1 MRRVLTKSGPPHTFW
16 ITGSFVYFTPNW
28 HSWSRRWALW
38 HGPVRLR
45 PSLIRLFIPLM
56 VMGVFAAVAAAQARP
71 ATRKAETA
79 AASPVLAELQKR
91 AAAVQAARSSGNPE
105 AVTEA
110 TRSLIAVALRQ
121 VAHLRLV
128 EEALPAAIDLYQ
140 HSLDFE
146 DNPSTRVDLAIADLK
161 AKQLDDSLRETATAI
176 QANSRDARA
185 WRVQA
190 NVYMTKGQYALAAES
205 LQRSL
210 ALRNDLEAAYS
221 LGICFLAVHDKEK
234 AAAVFRKM
242 DEEAA
247 NRGAMHVLM
256 ARAYRDGGYLDDA
269 VRELKTALR
278 LDSKTAHAHYLL
290 GVVYLLQEEWAPKP
304 KIREQFLAE
313 LQLNPRDFLSN
324 YLLGAM
330 ESNEK
335 NFVESDKYL
344 RIATGIQPDWSEPWL
359 YLGLNANNQGD
370 TKNAEIYL
378 RKAMTSNGA
387 DDSRSNYL
395 IRKAY
400 FALGR
405 ILSETNRKEE
415 ARSYLQK
422 ARELQER
429 VQADSI
435 TNSPSTGA
443 AGGMGGTGEALIASA
458 DLKKAEE
465 GASPDLAR
473 HDSTAEL
480 DSATLS
486 RVNLTAEE
494 KKAALAEEKS
504 LRQILGASFN
514 DLATSE
520 AMRKQYDL
528 ALDHYREA
536 QRWEPDA
543 SGLLRNLGVTAMK
556 ATKYPDAAQALSQV
570 VGADPKDDAARA
582 MLGLSYYLTDQYEAA
597 VKTISPLGDAA
608 FKDPGLGF
616 AWADSL
622 IKQQELPQASEVLDK
637 LEQTPLSADTLMLVG
652 RSWEEIGNHL
662 RSVATYHKLLET
674 APGQP
679 KAHYYAGVAYIQ
691 ADRPADAA
699 AEFQAELAVTP
710 DDADARYNLG
720 FAYLQLSRRDEAAD
734 LFTQVVTAH
743 PEHADAQYQI
753 GKILM
758 DEGKIK
764 EAISHLE
771 AAARMNPKTDY
782 VHYQLQ
788 AAYRMDSRIQDADRE
803 LALYK
808 EIKAGKRQAQA
819 QTQGMGRN

>member
-1 MRRVLTKSGPPHTFW
+1 MRRALTKSSPPHTFW
-16 ITGSFVYFTPNW
+16 ITGSFVYSISQW
-28 HSWSRRWALW
+28 HRWSRGWAWLRGPLRLGPSVLW
-38 HGPVRLR
+38 
-45 PSLIRLFIPLM
+45 LFVPCLM
-56 VMGVFAAVAAAQARP
+56 GTLEIVAAGQARP
-71 ATRKAETA
+71 STHKAEAA
-79 AASPVLAELQKR
+79 AASPVMAELQKK
-91 AAAVQAARSSGNPE
+91 AATVQAARDSGNPE

-110 TRSLIAVALRQ
+110 SRALIAAALRQ

-128 EEALPAAIDLYQ
+128 EEALPAAIDLYK

-161 AKQLDDSLRETATAI
+161 AKKLDDSLREVATAI
-176 QANSRDARA
+176 QANSGDARA

-190 NVYMTKGQYALAAES
+190 NAYMTKGQYALAAES

-234 AAAVFRKM
+234 AAAVFHKM

-278 LDSKTAHAHYLL
+278 LDPNTAHAHYLL

-344 RIATGIQPDWSEPWL
+344 KIATEIQSDWSEPWL

-370 TKNAEIYL
+370 TKNAEVYL
-378 RKAMTSNGA
+378 RKAITSNGT

-405 ILSETNRKEE
+405 ILSESNRKEE
-415 ARSYLQK
+415 ARTYLQK

-435 TNSPSTGA
+435 TNSPSAGTAG
-443 AGGMGGTGEALIASA
+443 GGMGGNAEAIIASA
-458 DLKKAEE
+458 DLKKAED
-465 GASPDLAR
+465 GASPDLGSN
-473 HDSTAEL
+473 DSTAEL
-480 DSATLS
+480 DSAALS

-494 KKAALAEEKS
+494 KQAVLAEEKC
-504 LRQILGASFN
+504 LREILGASFN

-520 AMRKQYDL
+520 AMRKQYDE
-528 ALDHYREA
+528 ALEHYREA
-536 QRWEPDA
+536 QRWEPEDP
-543 SGLLRNLGVTAMK
+543 GLLRNLGVTAMK
-556 ATKYPDAAQALSQV
+556 AARYPEAAQALSQV
-570 VGADPKDDAARA
+570 VAADPKDDSARA
-582 MLGLSYYLTDQYEAA
+582 MLGLSYYLTDQYKEA
-597 VKTISPLGDAA
+597 VKTISPLRDSA
-608 FKDPGLGF
+608 FKDPGVGF

-622 IKQQELPQASEVLDK
+622 IKQQELQRASEVLDK
-637 LEQTPLSADTLMLVG
+637 LEKTSLSTDTLMLVA

-662 RSVATYHKLLET
+662 RSVATYHKVLEIS
-674 APGQP
+674 PSQP

-699 AEFQAELAVTP
+699 AEFQAELALTP
-710 DDADARYNLG
+710 GDADAAYNLG
-720 FAYLQLSRRDEAAD
+720 FADLQLSQRDAAAA
-734 LFTQVVTAH
+734 LFTQVVSAH
-743 PEHADAQYQI
+743 PEHADAQYQL

-758 DEGKIK
+758 DEGKVK

-771 AAARMNPKTDY
+771 AAARINPKTDY

-819 QTQGMGRN
+819 QGMGHD

>member
-1 MRRVLTKSGPPHTFW
+1 
-16 ITGSFVYFTPNW
+16 
-28 HSWSRRWALW
+28 
-38 HGPVRLR
+38 
-45 PSLIRLFIPLM
+45 M
-56 VMGVFAAVAAAQARP
+56 VGAFGVAAAAQART
-71 ATRKAETA
+71 ATHKTEEA
-79 AASPVLAELQKR
+79 AASPVVAELQKK

-110 TRSLIAVALRQ
+110 SRALIAVALRQ

-128 EEALPAAIDLYQ
+128 EEALPAAIELYK

-146 DNPSTRVDLAIADLK
+146 DNPSTRIDLAIADLK
-161 AKQLDDSLRETATAI
+161 AKKLDDSLTETAGAI
-176 QANSRDARA
+176 AANSGDARA

-221 LGICFLAVHDKEK
+221 LGICYLAVHDKEK

-278 LDSKTAHAHYLL
+278 LDPKTAHAHYLL

-313 LQLNPRDFLSN
+313 LQLNRRDFLSN

-344 RIATGIQPDWSEPWL
+344 KIATDIQPDWSEPWL
-359 YLGLNANNQGD
+359 YLGLNANNQAD
-370 TKNAEIYL
+370 TKNAELYL
-378 RKAMTSNGA
+378 RKAITSNGT

-415 ARSYLQK
+415 ARTYLQK

-435 TNSPSTGA
+435 TNSPAAEA
-443 AGGMGGTGEALIASA
+443 AGGMGGTGEAIIASA
-458 DLKKAEE
+458 DLKKAED
-465 GASPDLAR
+465 GASSDLGS
-473 HDSTAEL
+473 HDSTSEL
-480 DSATLS
+480 DSAALS
-486 RVNLTAEE
+486 RVNLTEEE

-504 LRQILGASFN
+504 LREILGASFN

-528 ALDHYREA
+528 ALEHYREA
-536 QRWEPDA
+536 QRWEPEFP
-543 SGLLRNLGVTAMK
+543 GLQRNLGVTAMK
-556 ATKYPDAAQALSQV
+556 ATKYPEATQALSQV
-570 VGADPKDDAARA
+570 VAADPKDDSARA

-622 IKQQELPQASEVLDK
+622 IKQQELQQASEVLDK
-637 LEQTPLSADTLMLVG
+637 LEKTSLSTDTLMLVG
-652 RSWEEIGNHL
+652 RSWEEIGNHP
-662 RSVATYHKLLET
+662 RSVAAYHKVLET

-699 AEFQAELAVTP
+699 VEFQAELALTP

-720 FAYLQLSRRDEAAD
+720 FVYLQLSRRDEAAA
-734 LFTQVVTAH
+734 LFVQVVTAH
-743 PEHADAQYQI
+743 PEHADAQYQL
-753 GKILM
+753 GKTLM
-758 DEGKIK
+758 DEGKVK

-819 QTQGMGRN
+819 QGMGRD